1 MANDTVFYIVGSCL
15 AATALI
21 VSFLGLRDQRF
32 PGRFYP
38 VVILIFALL
47 VAAAMT
53 FAVRTGKD
61 ETAARAAENA
71 QEAAATTG
79 QTTAQAPSS
88 GQQGGTS
95 QGGASQQGG
104 GASPQQAAPKGPGGN
119 LKISADPSGQLA
131 FDTKSLSSKP
141 GKVTVTFTNPQQ
153 IAHNFAVEQNG
164 KLLGQT
170 PLITGSTAKQTFDL
184 AAGSYTF
191 LCTVPGHA
199 QAGMQGTLT
208 VK

>member
-1 MANDTVFYIVGSCL
+1 MANDTAFYIIGSCL

-21 VSFLGLRDQRF
+21 VSFLGLRDERF
-32 PGRFYP
+32 PGRAYP
-38 VVILIFALL
+38 VVILLFAVL

-61 ETAARAAENA
+61 ESAAHAAENA
-71 QEAAATTG
+71 QEAAAAQG
-79 QTTAQAPSS
+79 GGATAQAPSG
-88 GQQGGTS
+88 GQ
-95 QGGASQQGG
+95 QGGASQQ
-104 GASPQQAAPKGPGGN
+104 PTAPKGPGGN
-119 LKISADPSGQLA
+119 LKISTDPSGQLA
-131 FDTKSLSSKP
+131 FTTKSLSSKP
-141 GKVTVTFTNPQQ
+141 GKITVTFTNSQQ
-153 IAHNFAVEQNG
+153 IAHNFAIEQNG

-170 PLITGSTAKQTFDL
+170 PLITASTGKQTFDL
-184 AAGSYTF
+184 AAGTYTF

>member
-1 MANDTVFYIVGSCL
+1 MASDTVFYIVGSCL
-15 AATALI
+15 AATALV
-21 VSFLGLRDQRF
+21 VSFLGLRDVKF
-32 PGRFYP
+32 PGRAYP
-38 VVILIFALL
+38 FVILLFAVL
-47 VAAAMT
+47 VATAMA

-61 ETAARAAENA
+61 ESAARAAENA
-71 QEAAATTG
+71 QEASAQGGGA
-79 QTTAQAPSS
+79 TAQAPS
-88 GQQGGTS
+88 GGPQGGP
-95 QGGASQQGG
+95 AQQGG
-104 GASPQQAAPKGPGGN
+104 GGAPQPAAPNGPGGN
-119 LKISADPSGQLA
+119 LKISTDPSGQLA

-141 GKVTVTFTNPQQ
+141 GKITVAFTNPQQ
-153 IAHNFAVEQNG
+153 IAHNFAIEQNG

-170 PLITGSTAKQTFDL
+170 PLITASSAKQTFDL

>member
-1 MANDTVFYIVGSCL
+1 MSNDTVFYIVGSCL

-21 VSFLGLRDQRF
+21 VSVVGLRNERF
-32 PGRFYP
+32 PGRAYP
-38 VVILIFALL
+38 FVILLFAVLI
-47 VAAAMT
+47 ATAMT

-71 QEAAATTG
+71 QQAAAQG
-79 QTTAQAPSS
+79 GGETAQAPS
-88 GQQGGTS
+88 
-95 QGGASQQGG
+95 GAQQGG
-104 GASPQQAAPKGPGGN
+104 GAAQQPAAPKGPGGN
-119 LKISADPSGQLA
+119 LKISADPNGQLA
-131 FDTKSLSSKP
+131 FDTKSLASKP
-141 GKVTVTFTNPQQ
+141 GMVTVTFTNPQP
-153 IAHNFAVEQNG
+153 IAHNFAVEENG

-170 PLITGSTAKQTFDL
+170 PLVTASTAKQTFDL

>member
-1 MANDTVFYIVGSCL
+1 MSNDTVFYIVGSCL
-15 AATALI
+15 AATALV
-21 VSFLGLRDQRF
+21 VSVIGLRNERF
-32 PGRFYP
+32 PGRAYP
-38 VVILIFALL
+38 FVILLFAVLI
-47 VAAAMT
+47 ATAMT

-61 ETAARAAENA
+61 ESAARAAEPA
-71 QEAAATTG
+71 QAAAAQG
-79 QTTAQAPSS
+79 GATAQAPSG
-88 GQQGGTS
+88 GQQGG
-95 QGGASQQGG
+95 AAQQ
-104 GASPQQAAPKGPGGN
+104 PAAPKGPGGS
-119 LKISADPSGQLA
+119 LKISTDPNGQLA

-141 GKVTVTFTNPQQ
+141 GKVTVTLTNPQP
-153 IAHNFAVEQNG
+153 IAHNFAIEENG

-170 PLITGSTAKQTFDL
+170 PLITASTAKQTFDL

>member
-1 MANDTVFYIVGSCL
+1 MSNDTVFYIVGSCL

-21 VSFLGLRDQRF
+21 VSVIGLRNQRF
-32 PGRFYP
+32 PGRAYP
-38 VVILIFALL
+38 FVILLFAVLI
-47 VAAAMT
+47 ATAMT

-61 ETAARAAENA
+61 ESAARAAENA
-71 QEAAATTG
+71 QQAAAEG
-79 QTTAQAPSS
+79 GATAQAPSG
-88 GQQGGTS
+88 GQ
-95 QGGASQQGG
+95 QGGASQQ
-104 GASPQQAAPKGPGGN
+104 PAAPKGPGGN
-119 LKISADPSGQLA
+119 LKISADPTQLA

-153 IAHNFAVEQNG
+153 IAHNFAIEENG

-170 PLITGSTAKQTFDL
+170 PLITASTAKQTFDL

>member
-1 MANDTVFYIVGSCL
+1 MANDTVFYIVGSSL

-21 VSFLGLRDQRF
+21 VSFLGLRDVKF
-32 PGRFYP
+32 PGRAYP
-38 VVILIFALL
+38 FVILLFAVL
-47 VAAAMT
+47 VATAMT

-61 ETAARAAENA
+61 ESAAHAAENA
-71 QEAAATTG
+71 QAEAAAQG
-79 QTTAQAPSS
+79 GGATAQAPSG
-88 GQQGGTS
+88 GQQG
-95 QGGASQQGG
+95 AAQQGG
-104 GASPQQAAPKGPGGN
+104 GASQQPAAPKGPGGN

-131 FDTKSLSSKP
+131 FTTKSLSSKP

-153 IAHNFAVEQNG
+153 IAHNFAVEENG